1 MKPKNLIILTGT
13 IERVTASSRLA
24 ICRIIIEG
32 GTSPSYLNVSFYEPV
47 KVESYKAGERVT
59 IRGHVQNRN
68 GKDGHLIKEHIQDIV
83 GDDIRIANGL
93 QDDNLYGEEETG
105 YECDR
110 NLAVVAGKVVHIFY
124 PNPELCLLTVS
135 VSNFYRGRRGYD
147 YCNLS
152 CFGKQTDIAADLT
165 EGDFVAAAGYV
176 RENRIMK
183 DGNERTVLNIISQEL
198 LEVPEDDAAA

>member
-1 MKPKNLIILTGT
+1 M
-13 IERVTASSRLA
+13 
-24 ICRIIIEG
+24 
-32 GTSPSYLNVSFYEPV
+32 
-47 KVESYKAGERVT
+47 
-59 IRGHVQNRN
+59 
-68 GKDGHLIKEHIQDIV
+68 
-83 GDDIRIANGL
+83 
-93 QDDNLYGEEETG
+93 
-105 YECDR
+105 
-110 NLAVVAGKVVHIFY
+110 HIFY